1 MDQSIRL
8 ERYLLSFF
16 PMDLRQL
23 HALVAV
29 AEHRSF
35 SGAADALGTVQSN
48 ISAHVAR
55 LEREVGA
62 TLVERSGGR
71 LTAEGQLVVD
81 RAYRIF
87 AEVEALVADVGAL
100 RQELAGTVRAG
111 MIGTIARWFVPALL
125 RDLSARH
132 PMLHLVVSE
141 GSTLGLEPAL
151 VSGRLDLALLSGP
164 VPGRD
169 LTFEPLVEEDL
180 VLVVA
185 TGDDPFGG
193 KDSVTLD
200 DLGRVDLLLPAAGTP
215 FRAEIDAALNGRDV
229 TLRAR
234 AELDGVRLMAS
245 LAFEG
250 YGPAILPSSAVPS
263 HLRSEFRSL
272 PIVDM
277 PPRTVGLAERSRGL
291 PSAPARAVV
300 DVIRRLIRS
309 PAGMPPGLRPIEPE
323 AVAKAEGS
331 LRSLGVPNG

>member
-1 MDQSIRL
+1 MQ
-8 ERYLLSFF
+8 
-16 PMDLRQL
+16 
-23 HALVAV
+23 ALVAV

-35 SGAADALGTVQSN
+35 SAAADALGTVQSN

-55 LEREVGA
+55 LERELGA

-81 RAYRIF
+81 RAYRVF
-87 AEVEALVADVGAL
+87 AEVDALVSDIGAL

-125 RDLSARH
+125 RDLSVRH

-141 GSTLGLEPAL
+141 GSTVALEPAL
-151 VSGRLDLALLSGP
+151 ASGRLDLALLSAP
-164 VPGRD
+164 VPGRE

-180 VLVVA
+180 VLVVPA
-185 TGDDPFGG
+185 SADPFAGRYEV
-193 KDSVTLD
+193 SID
-200 DLGRVDLLLPAAGTP
+200 DLGALDLLLPATGTP
-215 FRAEIDAALNGRDV
+215 FRAEIDAALSGREV
-229 TLRAR
+229 VLRPR

-250 YGPAILPSSAVPS
+250 YGPAILPSSAVPG
-263 HLRSEFRSL
+263 HLRAEFRSL

-277 PPRTVGLAERSRGL
+277 PPRVVGLAERSRGM

-300 DVIRRLIRS
+300 DVVRRLTRS
-309 PAGMPPGLRPIEPE
+309 ATGLPPGLRPIVPE
-323 AVAKAEGS
+323 AVARAEGS
-331 LRSLGVPNG
+331 LRVLGVPNG